1 MRATRFLATLMV
13 LAGLTL
19 ACNDQKL
26 PTGLPNQEPSNG
38 LPSVSAATARFAQ
51 AADGPHGA
59 VIVRF
64 ETRFL
69 FIALDFEK
77 ELLATHGWNEGGFPA
92 LCGDAVTV
100 IHLGEVHQVLNPAEQ
115 QLIMDL
121 FKAEETFIRV
131 YDWTG
136 MPNIRDTIC
145 RGTIL
150 AKGMGRIVN
159 TDNDLMPL
167 PEHNRTNAF
176 GFTAEGKLADLATG
190 GKVHYN
196 AVQKFIFDLDESGVT
211 RFEEHRR
218 INLRPVGGD

>member
-1 MRATRFLATLMV
+1 MHATRFLATLVV
-13 LAGLTL
+13 LSGLAL
-19 ACNDQKL
+19 ACSDREL
-26 PTGLPNQEPSNG
+26 PTGLPDQEPSIG
-38 LPSVSAATARFAQ
+38 LPSVSATARFAE
-51 AADGPHGA
+51 AANDSHRA
-59 VIVRF
+59 VVVRF

-92 LCGDAVTV
+92 ICGDPVTV
-100 IHLGEVHQVLNPAEQ
+100 IHLGEVHRVLNPAEQ
-115 QLIMDL
+115 QLLMDV
-121 FKAEETFIRV
+121 FKAKDTFIRV

-136 MPNIRDTIC
+136 MPDIEDTIC
-145 RGTIL
+145 GGTIL

-176 GFTAEGKLADLATG
+176 GFTAEGMLADLATG
-190 GKVHYN
+190 GTVHYN

-211 RFEEHRR
+211 RFEENRR
-218 INLRPVGGD
+218 INLTPVGGD